1 MELGISMIYAEALY
15 EAAKDLGHVDEV
27 RSELEQIAEITR
39 GEEDFRRT
47 LLNPAVSAANKKAMI
62 RNIFGGRVQEEVV
75 SFLCLLI
82 DKGRIYGFHSIVRQ
96 YGKLVDEAK
105 GMADGIV
112 YSAVPIADAQIR
124 KLEEDA
130 SRLMGKQIH
139 LRNKV
144 DKTLIGGVRVF
155 VEGKL
160 IDASFRTR
168 LDRIAEEIMKN

>member
-1 MELGISMIYAEALY
+1 MELGISTIYAEAIY

-27 RSELEQIAEITR
+27 RSELEQIAEIMR
-39 GEEDFRRT
+39 GEEELRSMF
-47 LLNPAVSAANKKAMI
+47 LNPAISAANKKEMI
-62 RNIFGGRVQEEVV
+62 RNIFSGRVQEEVV

-82 DKGRIYGFHSIVRQ
+82 DKGRIYGFYNIVRQ
-96 YGKLVDEAK
+96 LGKMVDEAN

-112 YSAVPIADAQIR
+112 YSAVPITAEQVT

-130 SRLMGKQIH
+130 SRLLGKKIR
-139 LRNKV
+139 LKNKV
-144 DKTLIGGVRVF
+144 DKTLIGGVKVF

-160 IDASFRTR
+160 VDASFRTR